1 MINKA
6 TQLFFTIL
14 LILFSALLSAEI
26 EYEINGVNSDVEDN
40 IEIYLQSLDAPK
52 SVEDSSYISEVT
64 KSTQSALTV
73 FGYYQAVIDVSSIDN
88 VEESEQTVTLNI
100 KPGQQTHIT
109 LSEIKITGEGK
120 DDTKF
125 LNLID
130 SFKLKEGDVLLH
142 ANYEQA
148 KSSLKALARRYGY
161 FDAEFKKSTVE
172 VTSLSNSASVFLW
185 YETGPRYSFGGLVFD
200 TDIVAKENIIS
211 LRNFDKGDP
220 FDTKILSTLNA
231 DLSETGYFK
240 SITILPDFS
249 KKDDLLVPLNVIA
262 TMQPQDSFNA
272 GFGYSTDEGFR
283 GKFRWSRPWVN
294 QAGHSIEGN
303 VVASLPKQEASLTY
317 KIPLEDPL
325 YNYLSLQSGYKMVNQ
340 NDTDTTQFVTGINRH
355 WRFSNQWERT
365 VFLRY
370 EHEQGL
376 QGQQDFSTSLII
388 PGFTFSRTRSQ
399 GGINATWGD
408 KLLTSFEISNEW
420 WLSSDDLI
428 KMYGQAKIIRT
439 YSGHQ
444 FIASAELGAILTDS
458 IYNVPS
464 SMRFFAGGDQSVR
477 GFDYESIAPEDDDG
491 FLLGGK
497 FLTVASAE
505 YRFPITESWKLALFY
520 DVGTATD
527 DFSEVLSSSI
537 GTGIVWASPV
547 GPIRLYVAK
556 PITNEVNSYGIH
568 FMIGPEL

>member
-6 TQLFFTIL
+6 AQLFFTIL

-40 IEIYLQSLDAPK
+40 IAIYLQSLDTPK

-88 VEESEQTVTLNI
+88 VEESAQTVTLNI

-130 SFKLKEGDVLLH
+130 SFKLKEGDALLH

-428 KMYGQAKIIRT
+428 KMYGQGKIIRT